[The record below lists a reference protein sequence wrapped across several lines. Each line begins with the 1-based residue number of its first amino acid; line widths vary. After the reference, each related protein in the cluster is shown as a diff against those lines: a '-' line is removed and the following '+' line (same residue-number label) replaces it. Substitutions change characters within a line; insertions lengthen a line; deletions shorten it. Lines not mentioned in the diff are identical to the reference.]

1 MLYVIRHCSVLAG
14 YFFFFYKGL
23 AFHETGFIMFVILVP
38 VNSISDHVI
47 LYHDTGNDIL
57 ICLL

>member
-14 YFFFFYKGL
+14 YFFYKGL

-38 VNSISDHVI
+38 VNSISGHVI
-47 LYHDTGNDIL
+47 LYHDTGKDIL